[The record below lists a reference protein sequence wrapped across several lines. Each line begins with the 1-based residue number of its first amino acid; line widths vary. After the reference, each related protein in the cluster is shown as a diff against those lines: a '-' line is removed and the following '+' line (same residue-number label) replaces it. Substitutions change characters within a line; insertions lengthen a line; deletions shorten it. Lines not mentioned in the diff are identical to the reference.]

1 MTDES
6 SSDERVRQDE
16 AEEFGLEHFVEVPDD
31 DTLSLEELS
40 HAYARLMEQGEDSY
54 SASEPRDATP
64 PDDEADAD
72 EPLFDV
78 TPRSIVEAILF
89 VGHPQN
95 EPTTAEQL
103 ARLMRGVHA
112 AEIEPLVEELNELYA
127 REERP
132 YRIVE
137 AGAGFRMALCEE
149 WVPLSR
155 SFHGRAREARLSQAA
170 VDLLAIVAYNQGMT
184 REEIEQLRERS
195 SGAILSQLVRRQ
207 LLRVEQ
213 DPANRRRKR
222 YFTTERF
229 LELLGLTSLDDLP
242 LPAD

>member
-40 HAYARLMEQGEDSY
+40 HAYARLMEQGEDPY
-54 SASEPRDATP
+54 SEPEPHDAP
-64 PDDEADAD
+64 PEDETDTDA
-72 EPLFDV
+72 PLFDV

-149 WVPLSR
+149 WAPLSR